1 MLGLGHQHRYYL
13 YVPATDMRKG
23 FDGLSGLVR
32 NKMGR
37 DPLDGEVYIF
47 LNHRRNMVKLLQW
60 DRNGFAIYGKRLER
74 GSYELPKFL
83 EGAAPSG
90 ALKWSDLL
98 LVLEGVALQSVRY
111 RKRYVL
117 DKKNE
122 KTG

>member
-74 GSYELPKFL
+74 GSYELPKSF
-83 EGAAPSG
+83 EGAAASG
-90 ALKWSDLL
+90 VLKWSELL

>member
-1 MLGLGHQHRYYL
+1 M
-13 YVPATDMRKG
+13 
-23 FDGLSGLVR
+23 
-32 NKMGR
+32 
-37 DPLDGEVYIF
+37 
-47 LNHRRNMVKLLQW
+47 
-60 DRNGFAIYGKRLER
+60 GFAGGLR
-74 GSYELPKFL
+74 YELPKFL
-83 EGAAPSG
+83 EGTAPCG